1 MQHSPLAD
9 VARQAVLAVSDP
21 LLAAFR
27 AGMAVDFKRD
37 RHDPVTEHDRRA
49 EATIRDLIFQAVPES
64 TFVGEEGGSVG
75 SGAVH
80 WYVDPIDGTANFAR
94 GLAFWCTSV
103 AAVVDGTIVAGA
115 ILDPVAGN
123 LFLADG
129 AGVSLN
135 GVALAPRPAVADE
148 ANAVLITGY
157 PVPRDFRLDGEAT
170 ALGRFGALTRTFATL
185 RRPGSAALSIA
196 HVAAG
201 WVDAAAGFGV
211 NAWDVTAAILILE
224 KAGGRYIPHDLG
236 RVAPTAPAFLHPG
249 YVATGAGAHYPTL
262 ERIARDISDSRRRQ
276 AA

>member
-1 MQHSPLAD
+1 MQHSSLAE
-9 VARQAVLAVSDP
+9 VARAAVLAVREP

-27 AGMAVDFKRD
+27 AGMTVDFKRD

-49 EATIRDLIFQAVPES
+49 EATIRDLIFRAVPQS

-75 SGAVH
+75 DGPVH
-80 WYVDPIDGTANFAR
+80 WFVDPIDGTANFAR

-103 AAVVDGTIVAGA
+103 AAVVDGAIVAGA

-123 LFLADG
+123 LFVADSAG
-129 AGVSLN
+129 ASLN
-135 GVALAPRPAVADE
+135 GQPLTPRAAAPEE
-148 ANAVLITGY
+148 ASAVLITGY

-170 ALGRFGALTRTFATL
+170 ALRRFGELTRTFATL

-211 NAWDVTAAILILE
+211 NAWDVSAAILILE
-224 KAGGRYIPHDLG
+224 KAGGRYTPHDLG
-236 RVAPTAPAFLHPG
+236 RVAPTASAWLHPG
-249 YVATGAGAHYPTL
+249 YVATGAGAHYLTL
-262 ERIARDISDSRRRQ
+262 ERIAREISDSRRRQ